1 MAYSVSKSGSDWTS
15 IHIIEIETRKLF
27 KEVLEYCKFL
37 SVTWFRDGF
46 FYTRYPAITEQDL
59 GREKDSSE
67 NQKIYY
73 HKLGEEQDQDQLIF
87 EEPKFPKRMFGV
99 EVTKDEKYLLI
110 TSSETTADKNR
121 LYYVKLDSVEKEDSG
136 IFKVNRI
143 IPEYEYSYGYICND
157 DSLFYFQTNE
167 NAKNGKIISLDF
179 DTIKKKEL
187 IPESKDPLD
196 FVICTNQKYLVINYV
211 HDVQDT
217 LKLYDLSGSFIKDL
231 PLPGIGQ
238 ITSFSGRREDDEIFY
253 KFSSFTCPGTI
264 FRYDCKCYF

>member
-1 MAYSVSKSGSDWTS
+1 MAYSVSKSGSDWTQ
-15 IHIIEIETRKLF
+15 IHILDVQNRKEF
-27 KEVLEYCKFL
+27 KEVIEFCKFL
-37 SVTWFRDGF
+37 SVSWYKDGF
-46 FYTRYPAITEQDL
+46 FYTRYPKIEQQDL
-59 GREKDSSE
+59 GKEKESSE
-67 NQKIYY
+67 YQKIYY
-73 HKLGEEQDQDQLIF
+73 HKLGTDQEEDELIF
-87 EEPKFPKRMFGV
+87 QEPEYPKRMFGV

-121 LYYVKLDSVEKEDSG
+121 LYYVKLNSIERENG

-143 IPEYEYSYGYICND
+143 IPNYEYSYTYICND

-167 NAKNGKIISLDF
+167 NANNGKVITLDF
-179 DTIKKKEL
+179 DTNKKKEI

-196 FVICTNQKYLVINYV
+196 YIICTNQKYLVINYV

-217 LKLYDLSGSFIKDL
+217 LKLFDLSGDFIKDL

-238 ITSFSGRREDDEIFY
+238 ITSFSGRREDGEIFY

-264 FRYDCKCYF
+264 FRYNCKFIFL